1 MGMQDYRLILKT
13 ACASSSTWNA
23 DSIFYGNPVVLN
35 GLRVWFQYFEPAD
48 LCRIVIDLGPIEDKA
63 RGPMWRMM
71 LESNCKNSS
80 EFLPV
85 LALHPEN
92 GNAILVMHLSME
104 KFEFHARR
112 PAFFRYIEEM
122 LAPLVE
128 SWRKGNDVMSS
139 VGQSASPIFGDG
151 FA

>member
-1 MGMQDYRLILKT
+1 MGMQDYRLILET

-23 DSIFYGNPVVLN
+23 DSIFYGSPVVSN
-35 GLRVWFQYFEPAD
+35 GLRVWFQYFAPAD

-63 RGPMWRMM
+63 RAPVWQMM
-71 LESNCKNSS
+71 LESNCKSTS
-80 EFLPV
+80 EFLPFM
-85 LALHPEN
+85 ALHPSN

-104 KFEFHARR
+104 KFDSHARK
-112 PAFFRYIEEM
+112 PDFFRHLDEM

-128 SWRKGNDVMSS
+128 SWRKGNDAIGSNGQVVSS
-139 VGQSASPIFGDG
+139 IFGGG

>member
-1 MGMQDYRLILKT
+1 MGMQDYRLILET
-13 ACASSSTWNA
+13 ACTSSSTWNA

-35 GLRVWFQYFEPAD
+35 GLHVWFQYFEPAD

-63 RGPMWRMM
+63 RGPVWRMM
-71 LESNCKNSS
+71 LESNCRNNS
-80 EFLPV
+80 EFLPL

-92 GNAILVMHLSME
+92 GNAILVMHLSLE

-112 PAFFRYIEEM
+112 PDFFRHLEGM
-122 LAPLVE
+122 LVPLVE
-128 SWRKGNDVMSS
+128 SWRDGNDVMSR